1 MNSLLTVPGL
11 EGPNCE
17 EPQRLANAGR
27 ILPSPGLL
35 NDLLLFRDVSSVFY
49 IRLQEFGKILPR
61 TDATNVYS

>member
-1 MNSLLTVPGL
+1 M
-11 EGPNCE
+11 
-17 EPQRLANAGR
+17 RLANAGR
-27 ILPSPGLL
+27 ILPSPGPL